1 MDRVAP
7 MTAALQQNGNH
18 GSVGWNKRLL
28 WALLASL
35 LLHLVMLA
43 IINIKRDHT
52 PPAQP
57 KKPPQ
62 TMDVVL
68 FKQPQKKIIKKNST
82 AKTIAN
88 QSIVGASKPLQDRI
102 TRMARAPIVAPRP
115 MPPRPPAPAPRM
127 PPLPAPRPKKEQR
140 SKRTPPPIIHH
151 QVTRKQQP
159 TPRKSKPIHKEKPA
173 LRPIPLT
180 QLMASSLP
188 FAQQSRHQDRA
199 RARPSLRREAN
210 IPINTREVKYAPYA
224 HALVN
229 ALEEQWRPGQANY
242 AQHQEQD
249 RRVLLKLSIDR
260 DGSLAGVEILRP
272 SPIDKLNASAVQA
285 IHDAA
290 PFRPLPSAW
299 GLDRASFFL
308 TFEVVDD
315 RFVFRGM

>member
-1 MDRVAP
+1 MI
-7 MTAALQQNGNH
+7 AALQQNWSH
-18 GSVGWNKRLL
+18 LTAGWDKRLL
-28 WALLASL
+28 WALFASL
-35 LLHLVMLA
+35 LLHFVLLA
-43 IINIKRDHT
+43 IININHDDT
-52 PPAQP
+52 P
-57 KKPPQ
+57 KKVKKTPQ
-62 TMDVVL
+62 MMDVVL
-68 FKQPQKKIIKKNST
+68 FKQPQKRSVKKNSKAT
-82 AKTIAN
+82 TIAN
-88 QSIVGASKPLQDRI
+88 QAIAGASKPLHDTI
-102 TRMARAPIVAPRP
+102 NRMARAPIVAPRP
-115 MPPRPPAPAPRM
+115 MPKRPPSPAPRM
-127 PPLPAPRPKKEQR
+127 PPLPAPRPKKEQ
-140 SKRTPPPIIHH
+140 KLKKTTPPIIH
-151 QVTRKQQP
+151 KQTINRQNSTPKTKQKPKP
-159 TPRKSKPIHKEKPA
+159 TP
-173 LRPIPLT
+173 RPIPLT

-188 FAQQSRHQDRA
+188 FAQQSHHRERE
-199 RARPSLRREAN
+199 RARPTLRREAN

-260 DGSLAGVEILRP
+260 DGSLSGVEILRP

>member
-1 MDRVAP
+1 
-7 MTAALQQNGNH
+7 
-18 GSVGWNKRLL
+18 LL

-35 LLHLVMLA
+35 LRHLVMLTV
-43 IINIKRDHT
+43 ITIKHNHT
-52 PPAQP
+52 PTHAKKAP
-57 KKPPQ
+57 KI
-62 TMDVVL
+62 MDVVL
-68 FKQPQKKIIKKNST
+68 FKQPKKKITKKNSK
-82 AKTIAN
+82 AETIAN
-88 QSIVGASKPLQDRI
+88 QSLIGARKPQHDQI
-102 TRMARAPIVAPRP
+102 NRMARAPVVAPRP
-115 MPPRPPAPAPRM
+115 MPKRPPTPVPRM
-127 PPLPAPRPKKEQR
+127 PPLPAPRPKKKKQVKRR
-140 SKRTPPPIIHH
+140 SQPIIHH
-151 QVTRKQQP
+151 RAMNKQQ
-159 TPRKSKPIHKEKPA
+159 TTARKIKPIHKLKPT

-188 FAQQSRHQDRA
+188 FAQQSSHRERA

-210 IPINTREVKYAPYA
+210 IPINTRDVKYAPYA

-242 AQHQEQD
+242 AQHQIED
-249 RRVLLKLSIDR
+249 RRLLLKLSIDR

-315 RFVFRGM
+315 RFIFRGM